1 MRLILLFPR
10 QMEIMLL
17 VFLAV
22 PIIDEDTA
30 KLIHHFT
37 VYQAKDC
44 VYSVDSVIFRSMV
57 YGWAPGDEGMALPND
72 VGLPMF
78 DNENKQAV
86 YIEIHYHNPSLVSGM
101 KDSSGIRFYY
111 VNEERTHRAGILA
124 LGDPLVML
132 GDTKINDGLT
142 QYSFT
147 CPGDCSSTFI
157 AQEGVTILTEC
168 K

>member
-1 MRLILLFPR
+1 M
-10 QMEIMLL
+10 
-17 VFLAV
+17 

-30 KLIHHFT
+30 KFIHHFT

-44 VYSVDSVIFRSMV
+44 NFGIDSLIFRSML
-57 YGWAPGDEGMALPND
+57 YGWAPGDEGVALPND
-72 VGLPMF
+72 VGFPMF
-78 DNENKQAV
+78 DSENKQAV

-111 VNEERTHRAGILA
+111 VNDERTHRAGILEI
-124 LGDPLVML
+124 GDPWVML
-132 GDTKINDGLT
+132 SDTEIDDGLT

-157 AQEGVTILTEC
+157 PQEGVTILAEC

>member
-10 QMEIMLL
+10 RMEIMLL

-111 VNEERTHRAGILA
+111 VNEERTHRAGILEI
-124 LGDPLVML
+124 GDPWVML